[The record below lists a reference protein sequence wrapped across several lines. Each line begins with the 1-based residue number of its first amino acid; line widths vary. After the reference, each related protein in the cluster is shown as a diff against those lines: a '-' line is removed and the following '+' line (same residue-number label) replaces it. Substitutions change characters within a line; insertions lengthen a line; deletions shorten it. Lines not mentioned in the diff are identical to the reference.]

1 MDYEVGRPSTSTSG
15 VSWDGKHP
23 ADKSEFAILD
33 VGHGLIETLGF
44 EFAMGR
50 SFSEKFN
57 SENSKLICNKE
68 AVRYMHLIDPVG
80 KSVTHMGKNIRDHR
94 GGQTIFILNPF
105 FNLVKPCFY

>member
-1 MDYEVGRPSTSTSG
+1 VIVFDKQGKLNANLESFLTEARATTGVLNASSMDYEVGRPSTSTSG

-50 SFSEKFN
+50 SSQKIH
-57 SENSKLICNKE
+57 SENSN
-68 AVRYMHLIDPVG
+68 
-80 KSVTHMGKNIRDHR
+80 
-94 GGQTIFILNPF
+94 
-105 FNLVKPCFY
+105 